1 MNNMKSIYKRIIL
14 KLSGEALADQ
24 ENHNIYDKTKLDAVA
39 AVIKDIYETGV
50 QIGIV
55 VGAGNIW
62 RGKLA
67 ASVGIDHSTGDY
79 MGMLG
84 TIMNGLAIQ
93 SALEEKGIP
102 TRVASAINV
111 PQVCEPY
118 IRRKAIHN
126 MEKGRVIIFAGGT
139 GNPFFTT
146 DSNAALKALDIDA
159 DAILMGKNGVEGV
172 LDSDPRINKDA
183 KLIKKLT
190 YQEMVE
196 KQLAVMDL
204 TAVAQLENTRVKIHV
219 FNMAEPQNIIK
230 ILAGEEVGSTI
241 SD

>member
-1 MNNMKSIYKRIIL
+1 MKSIYKRIIL

-24 ENHNIYDKTKLDAVA
+24 ENHNIYDKAKLDAVA

-146 DSNAALKALDIDA
+146 DSNAALKALDVDA

>member
-1 MNNMKSIYKRIIL
+1 MKPIYKRIIL

-24 ENHNIYDKTKLDAVA
+24 ENHNIYDKAKLDAVA

-67 ASVGIDHSTGDY
+67 SSVGIDHSTGDY

-118 IRRKAIHN
+118 IRRKAIHS
-126 MEKGRVIIFAGGT
+126 MEKGRVVVFAGGT

-146 DSNAALKALDIDA
+146 DSNAALKALDVDA

-219 FNMAEPQNIIK
+219 FNMAEPSNIIK